1 MAVKARSDVITLVRV
16 NDGAKG
22 DQGIPGKDGKSPTV
36 SVSKSG
42 TVTTIVVTNA
52 DGSKTTQTVNDGV
65 NGTPGAKGADG
76 KTPYFH
82 VKYSNDGGKTFT
94 ANSGETVGTYI
105 GTCTDYNSSDPT
117 SVSSYTWAKIKG
129 DTGTSY
135 WVSHEWI
142 DVSASTYD
150 QDTYYPVVGSKI
162 PSNGTH
168 RIKTSVQLNSGT
180 KPKWSTHNAGF
191 SVDLD
196 IQTQASG
203 WGTTHAVTYILLDDY
218 DWCVSG
224 APSPV
229 SFVQKSEASAPVL
242 YLRGGGKY
250 YVETTYSCNWS
261 IKTSEYYTYQGT
273 SKKGPVSPT
282 KTRPAVEGKPIK
294 GDKGDKGDTGATGA
308 KGEDGISPTVSVSK
322 TGSTTT
328 ISITD
333 KNGTHTQTVLDGT
346 NGTPG
351 AKGADGR
358 TTYFHVKYSND
369 GGKTFTANSGETAGT
384 YIGTCTDYNSAD
396 PTSVGSYTW
405 AKIKGDTGIS
415 VTSTIDEWYLS
426 TSSTILSGGSWSS
439 TRQAWSSGHY
449 YWRRVKTTYSNN
461 TSKNTP
467 SDNGYYDAAMTAAVS
482 DANSAKSTAD
492 DAKKVAT
499 NYIST
504 DSSGLMVANL
514 TNKTETPS
522 TATGYNTYISSDGLH
537 VRKGLTDLA
546 NFLSSGEQIG
556 LENESHLNLDYH
568 SFKMI
573 DQDGNTYV
581 YISDLRNKDGYYE
594 VTDNFTGDGTTKE
607 FLTSFYVNTSR
618 TVTVTIDG
626 TATTDYSVSNAIHL
640 TFNTAPADGAQIV
653 VNYQTSS
660 KYTKAFTLGMRK
672 EDSSIGTFSYAFGS
686 NVDASG
692 YESYAS
698 GYGTTASGRYSYA
711 EGYSTIASGNCS
723 HAQGYASIASGGQA
737 FATGYSN
744 VASGYGSYA
753 GGVRCNS
760 IGDVS
765 FTHGRYLYAKATS
778 QVVFGQ
784 YNADDANAMLIIG
797 NGSSDSARSNSFT
810 VSTTGLVCS
819 AGGVVTGGDMSAS
832 GILAISSN
840 SAYRFMCGGG
850 DSFVWIDCRD
860 SSNTMKNNVV
870 LYPTYTALRST
881 TINGTLNGYNI
892 VEQNKNGPWP
902 KISTVNSDG
911 GMEVGRYIDF
921 HSSSGSTED
930 HTGRIGNF
938 GSEFD
943 FSQAIKAPNFIGNWN
958 GINLAQCARV
968 QAIAWAKTLDC
979 GLKHGIVII
988 SDYRAYLFWYSGT
1001 SPNMGISYKAIYGG
1015 DANTTFTVLNKTG
1028 TGNCW
1033 RITVAQNSS
1042 ITVIGRY

>member
-1 MAVKARSDVITLVRV
+1 MSGTFTASDEFPGDVMMLAYSDLSRDSSNNLQPGIVEIDDLMIVDGSTPAAWAPAEGETLTADGGGGGMTEPTNLVKTQPDETATYTVKAMVNDGGHKDFLKSALENIKLSATTSYHIGITIKPDKDIPSGRVWAWIHYKDDAGATNLRLFANSYAIPAGVWTRLEWAVTVPAGMSIDETALSINRLADETKFQATNFVVYPLTGGRIVRARGATALVSV
-16 NDGAKG
+16 SDGAKG

-82 VKYSNDGGKTFT
+82 VKYSNDGGSTFT
-94 ANSGETVGTYI
+94 SNSGETVGTYI
-105 GTCTDYNSSDPT
+105 GTYTDYNSADST
-117 SVSSYTWAKIKG
+117 SVSSYTWA
-129 DTGTSY
+129 
-135 WVSHEWI
+135 
-142 DVSASTYD
+142 
-150 QDTYYPVVGSKI
+150 
-162 PSNGTH
+162 
-168 RIKTSVQLNSGT
+168 RI
-180 KPKWSTHNAGF
+180 
-191 SVDLD
+191 
-196 IQTQASG
+196 
-203 WGTTHAVTYILLDDY
+203 
-218 DWCVSG
+218 
-224 APSPV
+224 
-229 SFVQKSEASAPVL
+229 
-242 YLRGGGKY
+242 
-250 YVETTYSCNWS
+250 
-261 IKTSEYYTYQGT
+261 
-273 SKKGPVSPT
+273 
-282 KTRPAVEGKPIK
+282 
-294 GDKGDKGDTGATGA
+294 KGDTGATGA
-308 KGEDGISPTVSVSK
+308 QGP
-322 TGSTTT
+322 
-328 ISITD
+328 
-333 KNGTHTQTVLDGT
+333 
-346 NGTPG
+346 
-351 AKGADGR
+351 KGATGPQGPQG
-358 TTYFHVKYSND
+358 V
-369 GGKTFTANSGETAGT
+369 
-384 YIGTCTDYNSAD
+384 
-396 PTSVGSYTW
+396 
-405 AKIKGDTGIS
+405 KGDTGIS

-504 DSSGLMVANL
+504 DSSGLMVADL

-581 YISDLRNKDGYYE
+581 YISDLRNKDGYYD

-672 EDSSIGTFSYAFGS
+672 EDSSIGTFSYALGS

-692 YESYAS
+692 YVSYASGYGTAATGNTSYAS
-698 GYGTTASGRYSYA
+698 GYGTTASGRSSYA
-711 EGYSTIASGNCS
+711 EGYSTIASGNYS
-723 HAQGYASIASGGQA
+723 HAQGYASIASGDQA

-744 VASGYGSYA
+744 VASGYESYA
-753 GGVRCNS
+753 GGVSCNS

-810 VSTTGLVCS
+810 VSTTGLVRS

-850 DSFVWIDCRD
+850 DSSVWIDCRD
-860 SSNTMKNNVV
+860 SSNTMKNNVI

-892 VEQNKNGPWP
+892 VGQNKNGPWP

-911 GMEVGRYIDF
+911 GIEVGRYIDF

-930 HTGRIGNF
+930 YTGRISNF

-968 QAIAWAKTLDC
+968 QAIVWAKTLDC

-988 SDYRAYLFWYSGT
+988 SDYRAYLFWYAGT
-1001 SPNMGISYKAIYGG
+1001 SPNMGISYRAIYGG

>member
-16 NDGAKG
+16 DN
-22 DQGIPGKDGKSPTV
+22 
-36 SVSKSG
+36 
-42 TVTTIVVTNA
+42 
-52 DGSKTTQTVNDGV
+52 GV
-65 NGTPGAKGADG
+65 
-76 KTPYFH
+76 
-82 VKYSNDGGKTFT
+82 
-94 ANSGETVGTYI
+94 
-105 GTCTDYNSSDPT
+105 
-117 SVSSYTWAKIKG
+117 
-129 DTGTSY
+129 
-135 WVSHEWI
+135 
-142 DVSASTYD
+142 
-150 QDTYYPVVGSKI
+150 
-162 PSNGTH
+162 
-168 RIKTSVQLNSGT
+168 
-180 KPKWSTHNAGF
+180 
-191 SVDLD
+191 
-196 IQTQASG
+196 
-203 WGTTHAVTYILLDDY
+203 
-218 DWCVSG
+218 
-224 APSPV
+224 
-229 SFVQKSEASAPVL
+229 
-242 YLRGGGKY
+242 
-250 YVETTYSCNWS
+250 
-261 IKTSEYYTYQGT
+261 
-273 SKKGPVSPT
+273 
-282 KTRPAVEGKPIK
+282 
-294 GDKGDKGDTGATGA
+294 
-308 KGEDGISPTVSVSK
+308 
-322 TGSTTT
+322 
-328 ISITD
+328 
-333 KNGTHTQTVLDGT
+333 
-346 NGTPG
+346 
-351 AKGADGR
+351 
-358 TTYFHVKYSND
+358 
-369 GGKTFTANSGETAGT
+369 
-384 YIGTCTDYNSAD
+384 
-396 PTSVGSYTW
+396 
-405 AKIKGDTGIS
+405 S
-415 VTSTIDEWYLS
+415 VTSTVDEWYLS

-482 DANSAKSTAD
+482 NANSAKSTAD

-504 DSSGLMVANL
+504 DSSGLMVADL

-546 NFLSSGEQIG
+546 NFLISGEQIG

-581 YISDLRNKDGYYE
+581 YISDLRNKDGYYDI
-594 VTDNFTGDGTTKE
+594 TDNFTGDGTTKE

-672 EDSSIGTFSYAFGS
+672 EDSSIGTFSYALGS

-711 EGYSTIASGNCS
+711 EGYLTIASGNCS

-744 VASGYGSYA
+744 VASGYESYA

-911 GMEVGRYIDF
+911 GIEVGRYIDF

-930 HTGRIGNF
+930 YTGRIGNF

-958 GINLAQCARV
+958 GIVNDINTYNTNLNWIPIYNSGKLQHIMPNDIANLAQCARV
-968 QAIAWAKTLDC
+968 QAIAWGTSLTSN
-979 GLKHGIVII
+979 LKHGIVLA
-988 SDYRAYLFWYSGT
+988 SNTGVYLFWYAGVAPSM
-1001 SPNMGISYKAIYGG
+1001 SVSYKVIYGSNNVTFKTL
-1015 DANTTFTVLNKTG
+1015 NTSGKNNLWSVSFSDSHT
-1028 TGNCW
+1028 
-1033 RITVAQNSS
+1033 

>member
-1 MAVKARSDVITLVRV
+1 MSNNLWNASTATRKPDADGVYLSGTGGELSCGLASTSALAENQTVHMGASLRGAGKGELKPYVAYKDAAGKYNWVGFPDWTPTGQWQRFDATCVVPSGMTLANFGFNKSGATGDIEVYNPVFSYGSPVVLAMSEITATDV
-16 NDGAKG
+16 
-22 DQGIPGKDGKSPTV
+22 KDGKSPTV

-76 KTPYFH
+76 RTP
-82 VKYSNDGGKTFT
+82 
-94 ANSGETVGTYI
+94 
-105 GTCTDYNSSDPT
+105 
-117 SVSSYTWAKIKG
+117 
-129 DTGTSY
+129 
-135 WVSHEWI
+135 
-142 DVSASTYD
+142 
-150 QDTYYPVVGSKI
+150 
-162 PSNGTH
+162 
-168 RIKTSVQLNSGT
+168 
-180 KPKWSTHNAGF
+180 
-191 SVDLD
+191 
-196 IQTQASG
+196 
-203 WGTTHAVTYILLDDY
+203 
-218 DWCVSG
+218 
-224 APSPV
+224 
-229 SFVQKSEASAPVL
+229 
-242 YLRGGGKY
+242 
-250 YVETTYSCNWS
+250 
-261 IKTSEYYTYQGT
+261 
-273 SKKGPVSPT
+273 
-282 KTRPAVEGKPIK
+282 
-294 GDKGDKGDTGATGA
+294 
-308 KGEDGISPTVSVSK
+308 
-322 TGSTTT
+322 
-328 ISITD
+328 
-333 KNGTHTQTVLDGT
+333 
-346 NGTPG
+346 
-351 AKGADGR
+351 
-358 TTYFHVKYSND
+358 YFHVKYSND

-405 AKIKGDTGIS
+405 AKIKGDTGTGVSAI
-415 VTSTIDEWYLS
+415 VEQYYLS
-426 TSSTILSGGSWSS
+426 TSNTAPTGGSWS
-439 TRQAWSSGHY
+439 TTCPAWQSGHY

-504 DSSGLMVANL
+504 DSSGLMVADL

-581 YISDLRNKDGYYE
+581 YISDLRNKDGYYD

-672 EDSSIGTFSYAFGS
+672 EDSSIGTFSYALGS

-692 YESYAS
+692 YVSYASGYGTAATGNTSYAS
-698 GYGTTASGRYSYA
+698 GYGTTASGRSSYA
-711 EGYSTIASGNCS
+711 EGYSTIASGNYS

-744 VASGYGSYA
+744 VASGYESYA
-753 GGVRCNS
+753 GGVSCNS

-892 VEQNKNGPWP
+892 VGQNKNGPWP

-988 SDYRAYLFWYSGT
+988 SDYRAYLFWYAGT